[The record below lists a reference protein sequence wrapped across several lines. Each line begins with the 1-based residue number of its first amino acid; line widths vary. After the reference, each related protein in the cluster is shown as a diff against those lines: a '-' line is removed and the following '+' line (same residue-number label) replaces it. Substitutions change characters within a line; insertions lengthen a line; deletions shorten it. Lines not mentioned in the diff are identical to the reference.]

1 MEQSYLHHRWY
12 FKSPFRHSLMEIA
25 KAREEKLRRRR
36 DNLKR
41 VGLALGGG
49 LLVLAIEKMMAMVA
63 GFFTASSC
71 PGTGDGGN

>member
-1 MEQSYLHHRWY
+1 MNNIFL
-12 FKSPFRHSLMEIA
+12 FKSLSRHSVMEIA
-25 KAREEKLRRRR
+25 KAREEKLSKRR